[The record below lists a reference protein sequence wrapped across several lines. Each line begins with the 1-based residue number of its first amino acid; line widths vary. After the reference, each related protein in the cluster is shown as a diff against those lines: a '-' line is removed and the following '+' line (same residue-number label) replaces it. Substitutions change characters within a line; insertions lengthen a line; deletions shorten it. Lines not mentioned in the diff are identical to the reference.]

1 MVEQTEQ
8 TVRQAPYIEARSEQL
23 LASLFGDPNAVQEQ
37 GESDA
42 NFKLRRFGRAGVG
55 RDIPAYEV
63 AGFSP
68 DQIAAMQLARSGI
81 GGFAPFM
88 NLGASTVGQGVT
100 TALSGAPLI
109 QQGSQALTEAD
120 ISQYFNPYQNYVT
133 DEIRKQGEIA
143 RNKLAGAATKGGV
156 FGGSRFGVAE
166 GQLAGDVAAKI
177 GQAQAT
183 GYAQALQAAENAKKR
198 MLYGGQGLGSLG
210 TQIGQ
215 LGGAGVGRDIPAYEV
230 AGFSPDQI
238 AAMQL
243 ARSGIGGFAPFMNL
257 GASTVGQGVTTALS
271 GAPLIQQGSQALT
284 EADISQYFNPY
295 QNYVTDEIRKQGE
308 IARNKLA
315 GAATKGGVF
324 GGSRFG
330 VAEGQLAGDV
340 AAKIGQAQ
348 ATGYAQAL
356 QAAENAKKRMLY
368 GGQGLGSLG
377 TQIGQLGGAQAGM
390 GLDFQ
395 KAGLTDI
402 NSLLGIGALNQQLAQ
417 RGLDAARMTE
427 EARQLEPFTRLG
439 YASDILQG
447 QPSSYSTYTS
457 RYGGGDQGVSP
468 FSQIAGLGLAGL
480 GAYNKGLFG

>member
-55 RDIPAYEV
+55 RDIPAFEV

-143 RNKLAGAATKGGV
+143 R
-156 FGGSRFGVAE
+156 
-166 GQLAGDVAAKI
+166 
-177 GQAQAT
+177 
-183 GYAQALQAAENAKKR
+183 Y
-198 MLYGGQGLGSLG
+198 
-210 TQIGQ
+210 
-215 LGGAGVGRDIPAYEV
+215 
-230 AGFSPDQI
+230 
-238 AAMQL
+238 
-243 ARSGIGGFAPFMNL
+243 
-257 GASTVGQGVTTALS
+257 
-271 GAPLIQQGSQALT
+271 
-284 EADISQYFNPY
+284 
-295 QNYVTDEIRKQGE
+295 
-308 IARNKLA
+308 KLA

-427 EARQLEPFTRLG
+427 EARQLEPVTRLG

>member
-23 LASLFGDPNAVQEQ
+23 LASLFGDPNAVQET

-42 NFKLRRFGRAGVG
+42 DFKLRRFGRAGVG

-68 DQIAAMQLARSGI
+68 DQMAAMQLARTGI

-88 NLGASTVGQGVT
+88 NLGASTLGQGVS

-109 QQGSQALTEAD
+109 QSGSQALTEAD

-143 RNKLAGAATKGGV
+143 KNKLAGAATKGGL
-156 FGGSRFGVAE
+156 FGGSRYGIAE
-166 GQLAGDVAAKI
+166 GQLDADVAAKI

-183 GYAQALQAAENAKKR
+183 GYSQALKAAEDAKKR
-198 MLYGGQGLGSLG
+198 SLYGGQGLGSLG
-210 TQIGQ
+210 T
-215 LGGAGVGRDIPAYEV
+215 V
-230 AGFSPDQI
+230 
-238 AAMQL
+238 
-243 ARSGIGGFAPFMNL
+243 
-257 GASTVGQGVTTALS
+257 
-271 GAPLIQQGSQALT
+271 
-284 EADISQYFNPY
+284 
-295 QNYVTDEIRKQGE
+295 
-308 IARNKLA
+308 
-315 GAATKGGVF
+315 
-324 GGSRFG
+324 
-330 VAEGQLAGDV
+330 
-340 AAKIGQAQ
+340 
-348 ATGYAQAL
+348 
-356 QAAENAKKRMLY
+356 
-368 GGQGLGSLG
+368 
-377 TQIGQLGGAQAGM
+377 IGQLGGAQTGM

-417 RGLDAARMTE
+417 RGLDAGRMTE

-457 RYGGGDQGVSP
+457 TYGGGDAGVSP

>member
-143 RNKLAGAATKGGV
+143 RNKLAGAATRAGA

-166 GQLAGDVAAKI
+166 GQLAGDVAARV
-177 GQAQAT
+177 GQAQAQ
-183 GYAQALQAAENAKKR
+183 GY
-198 MLYGGQGLGSLG
+198 
-210 TQIGQ
+210 T
-215 LGGAGVGRDIPAYEV
+215 
-230 AGFSPDQI
+230 
-238 AAMQL
+238 
-243 ARSGIGGFAPFMNL
+243 
-257 GASTVGQGVTTALS
+257 
-271 GAPLIQQGSQALT
+271 
-284 EADISQYFNPY
+284 
-295 QNYVTDEIRKQGE
+295 
-308 IARNKLA
+308 
-315 GAATKGGVF
+315 
-324 GGSRFG
+324 
-330 VAEGQLAGDV
+330 
-340 AAKIGQAQ
+340 
-348 ATGYAQAL
+348 QAL

>member
-23 LASLFGDPNAVQEQ
+23 LASLFGDPNAVQET

-42 NFKLRRFGRAGVG
+42 DFRLRKFGRAGVG
-55 RDIPAYEV
+55 RQIPAYEV

-68 DQIAAMQLARSGI
+68 DQMAAMQLARQGI

-88 NLGASTVGQGVT
+88 NLGASTLGQGVT

-120 ISQYFNPYQNYVT
+120 ISQYFNPYQSYVT

-156 FGGSRFGVAE
+156 FGGSRYGIAE
-166 GQLAGDVAAKI
+166 GQLDADVAAKI

-183 GYAQALQAAENAKKR
+183 GYAQALKAAEDAKKR
-198 MLYGGQGLGSLG
+198 SLYGGQGLGSLG
-210 TQIGQ
+210 T
-215 LGGAGVGRDIPAYEV
+215 V
-230 AGFSPDQI
+230 
-238 AAMQL
+238 
-243 ARSGIGGFAPFMNL
+243 
-257 GASTVGQGVTTALS
+257 
-271 GAPLIQQGSQALT
+271 
-284 EADISQYFNPY
+284 
-295 QNYVTDEIRKQGE
+295 
-308 IARNKLA
+308 
-315 GAATKGGVF
+315 
-324 GGSRFG
+324 
-330 VAEGQLAGDV
+330 
-340 AAKIGQAQ
+340 
-348 ATGYAQAL
+348 
-356 QAAENAKKRMLY
+356 
-368 GGQGLGSLG
+368 
-377 TQIGQLGGAQAGM
+377 IGQLGGAQTGM

-417 RGLDAARMTE
+417 RGLDAGRMTE

-457 RYGGGDQGVSP
+457 TYGGGDQGVSP

>member
-1 MVEQTEQ
+1 MADSE
-8 TVRQAPYIEARSEQL
+8 TVYRQAPYIEERSEQL
-23 LASLFGDPNAVQEQ
+23 LASIFGDPNAERRKDDQ
-37 GESDA
+37 G
-42 NFKLRRFGRAGVG
+42 NFTETEEDFNLRRYGRAGVG
-55 RDIPAYEV
+55 RQIPAYEV

-88 NLGASTVGQGVT
+88 NLGKDTLGKGVA
-100 TALSGAPLI
+100 TALSGAPLLE
-109 QQGSQALTEAD
+109 QGSQALTEAD

-210 TQIGQ
+210 TQLGQ
-215 LGGAGVGRDIPAYEV
+215 LGG
-230 AGFSPDQI
+230 
-238 AAMQL
+238 
-243 ARSGIGGFAPFMNL
+243 
-257 GASTVGQGVTTALS
+257 
-271 GAPLIQQGSQALT
+271 
-284 EADISQYFNPY
+284 
-295 QNYVTDEIRKQGE
+295 
-308 IARNKLA
+308 
-315 GAATKGGVF
+315 
-324 GGSRFG
+324 
-330 VAEGQLAGDV
+330 
-340 AAKIGQAQ
+340 
-348 ATGYAQAL
+348 
-356 QAAENAKKRMLY
+356 
-368 GGQGLGSLG
+368 
-377 TQIGQLGGAQAGM
+377 TQFGM

-439 YASDILQG
+439 YASDILRG
-447 QPSSYSTYTS
+447 QPSSYSTYTTN
-457 RYGGGDQGVSP
+457 YGGGQNVSP

>member
-42 NFKLRRFGRAGVG
+42 DFKLRRFGRAGVG

-177 GQAQAT
+177 ANRPG
-183 GYAQALQAAENAKKR
+183 GYTRILK
-198 MLYGGQGLGSLG
+198 
-210 TQIGQ
+210 
-215 LGGAGVGRDIPAYEV
+215 
-230 AGFSPDQI
+230 
-238 AAMQL
+238 
-243 ARSGIGGFAPFMNL
+243 
-257 GASTVGQGVTTALS
+257 
-271 GAPLIQQGSQALT
+271 
-284 EADISQYFNPY
+284 ISN
-295 QNYVTDEIRKQGE
+295 
-308 IARNKLA
+308 
-315 GAATKGGVF
+315 
-324 GGSRFG
+324 
-330 VAEGQLAGDV
+330 
-340 AAKIGQAQ
+340 
-348 ATGYAQAL
+348 
-356 QAAENAKKRMLY
+356 
-368 GGQGLGSLG
+368 
-377 TQIGQLGGAQAGM
+377 
-390 GLDFQ
+390 
-395 KAGLTDI
+395 
-402 NSLLGIGALNQQLAQ
+402 
-417 RGLDAARMTE
+417 
-427 EARQLEPFTRLG
+427 RLG
-439 YASDILQG
+439 DNAEMCVIEL
-447 QPSSYSTYTS
+447 
-457 RYGGGDQGVSP
+457 V
-468 FSQIAGLGLAGL
+468 
-480 GAYNKGLFG
+480 